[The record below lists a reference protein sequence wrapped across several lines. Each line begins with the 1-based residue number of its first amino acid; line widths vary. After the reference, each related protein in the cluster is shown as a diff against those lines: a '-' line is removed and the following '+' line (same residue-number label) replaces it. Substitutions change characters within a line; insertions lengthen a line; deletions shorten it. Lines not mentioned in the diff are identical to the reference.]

1 MTDKTNNPYSV
12 IKQVWDVIGES
23 KCLCV
28 RSPEYDEFVRNEEAM
43 LADIKDPAERMV
55 KLIFSPQFEELYP
68 NTDTYT
74 FTCLRCELLDLL
86 NNDLVD
92 EVMMAKIRQMY
103 RQQMLPEE
111 SI

>member
-1 MTDKTNNPYSV
+1 MTTDLTAV
-12 IKQVWDVIGES
+12 IKQVWDFIGES

-68 NTDTYT
+68 NTDTRT

-86 NNDLVD
+86 NDLVD
-92 EVMMAKIRQMY
+92 EVTMAKIRQMY

-111 SI
+111 SK